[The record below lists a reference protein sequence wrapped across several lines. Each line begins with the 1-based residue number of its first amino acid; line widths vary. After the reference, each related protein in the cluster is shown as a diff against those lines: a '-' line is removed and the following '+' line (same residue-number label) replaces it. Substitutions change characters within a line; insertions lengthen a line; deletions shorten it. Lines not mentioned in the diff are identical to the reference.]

1 MSLIEAVTIPKWG
14 MTMTEGKITQ
24 WMIGE
29 GGSVARGQEIL
40 EIETTKVTNV
50 LEASASGTLR
60 QIVLAE
66 GTTAP
71 VGALAGV
78 IADES
83 ATQEEIDAFIQSY
96 ADRIGS
102 GE

>member
-50 LEASASGTLR
+50 L
-60 QIVLAE
+60 
-66 GTTAP
+66 
-71 VGALAGV
+71 
-78 IADES
+78 
-83 ATQEEIDAFIQSY
+83 
-96 ADRIGS
+96 
-102 GE
+102 